1 MQEIKKEIKVTGM
14 LKSQHQKVVITHS
27 NDITIPLLRK
37 AAKTSENHYIV
48 MITKFEYQIGI
59 KHQKKEIAQQ
69 KNVNSHLEHG
79 SPCR

>member
-1 MQEIKKEIKVTGM
+1 
-14 LKSQHQKVVITHS
+14 
-27 NDITIPLLRK
+27 
-37 AAKTSENHYIV
+37 

-69 KNVNSHLEHG
+69 KNVNSHLENG